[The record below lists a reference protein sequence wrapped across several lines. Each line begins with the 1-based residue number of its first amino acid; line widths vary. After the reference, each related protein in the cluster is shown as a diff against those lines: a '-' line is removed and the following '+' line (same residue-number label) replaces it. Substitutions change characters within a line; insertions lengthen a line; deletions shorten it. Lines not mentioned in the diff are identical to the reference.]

1 MSAAD
6 AVKLLEQQLEELK
19 KKVAEEER
27 ETRRKAEEAERKRQ
41 QEEEEKARREKEKKE
56 KAKKRKVPEPDSS
69 SDSDAEVQEKAGKS
83 AKSDLIYP
91 RRGCDKCREKGL
103 ECAFRPGKR
112 TSTCVPCQHA
122 KTAPCIG
129 VKGLPDAELQ
139 ARMDRKAAANPVE
152 SPRKRARKSE
162 PVFIDDDDEDDELDE
177 EEYAPPATPTRKPAK
192 KADKARSS
200 GKSTEKAR
208 EKGKGK
214 EVARTPSPGPGGP
227 EAEKK
232 KKKAA
237 PEAGSSALALA
248 TSGREWSEDPTQ
260 LSDRELLEHL
270 LVEGQRNRQALN
282 RVWKYMDEE
291 VEVRKQLMAD
301 DLRSWG
307 G

>member
-6 AVKLLEQQLEELK
+6 AVKLLEQQLEALK
-19 KKVAEEER
+19 QKVAEEER

-41 QEEEEKARREKEKKE
+41 QEEEERAKREKERKE
-56 KAKKRKVPEPDSS
+56 KARKRKAPEPDSS
-69 SDSDAEVQEKAGKS
+69 SDSDAEVPEKAGKS
-83 AKSDLIYP
+83 AKTDVIYP
-91 RRGCDKCREKGL
+91 RCRDKGL

-139 ARMDRKAAANPVE
+139 ARMDRKAAANPVD
-152 SPRKRARKSE
+152 SPRKRARKSD
-162 PVFIDDDDEDDELDE
+162 PVVIDDDEDDELDE

-200 GKSTEKAR
+200 GKAAEKVR

-227 EAEKK
+227 EVEKK